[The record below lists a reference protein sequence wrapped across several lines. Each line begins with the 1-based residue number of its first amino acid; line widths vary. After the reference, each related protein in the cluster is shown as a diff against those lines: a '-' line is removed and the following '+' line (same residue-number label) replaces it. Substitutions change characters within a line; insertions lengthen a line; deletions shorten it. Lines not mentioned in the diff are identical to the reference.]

1 MNNYVILADFTCD
14 LSAEIRDAIGMED
27 YVRGHIHFDDG
38 RDFSAGL
45 DWDSIS
51 REEFYKILSG
61 KKQRVTTAPSNVEE
75 YYRAFEGYVKQG
87 VGVLSLSL
95 SSGISST
102 YRFSCIA
109 AEQIRESYPEAVI
122 YCCDSRRMSGGFGLL
137 TICAHRLRAA
147 GKSMDEVAAWLE
159 ENKNRVHQMGPID
172 DLFFIARRGRITMGK
187 AIMGSMVGIKPMGDC
202 NNEGYTTVLTNTKGM
217 NRALEVTVQYLQET
231 AVIEKGMPIL
241 VCHSN
246 RPAYAEQLR
255 AAVRAVYPSTEI
267 CMSEVFCGS
276 GANIGPG
283 MVGVFYLGE
292 PISPELETEKAIMN
306 GILGK

>member
-1 MNNYVILADFTCD
+1 MKQYVILADFTCD
-14 LSAEIRDAIGMED
+14 LSAEIRDDIGMED

-45 DWDSIS
+45 DWDQIS
-51 REEFYKILSG
+51 REEFYKILSN

-75 YYRAFEGYVKQG
+75 YYEVFEGYVKKG
-87 VGVLSLSL
+87 VSVLSLSL

-109 AEQIRESYPEAVI
+109 AEQIREKYPEADI

-137 TICAHRLRAA
+137 TICAHRLKAA
-147 GKSMDEVAAWLE
+147 GKSMEEVAAWLE
-159 ENKNRVHQMGPID
+159 ENKDRVHQMGPID

-202 NNEGYTTVLTNTKGM
+202 NNEGYTTVLANTKGM
-217 NRALEVTVQYLQET
+217 KSALEVTVRYLQET
-231 AVIEKGMPIL
+231 ARNEAGMPIL
-241 VCHSN
+241 ICHSN
-246 RPAYAEQLR
+246 RPQYAQQLMTAVQ
-255 AAVRAVYPSTEI
+255 AAFPSTEV
-267 CMSEVFCGS
+267 CLSEVFCGS

-292 PISPELETEKAIMN
+292 PISPELEKEKAVMN
-306 GILGK
+306 RILGK

>member
-1 MNNYVILADFTCD
+1 MNKYVILADFTCD
-14 LSAEIRDAIGMED
+14 LSANIRDSIGMED

-45 DWDSIS
+45 DWDAIS

-61 KKQRVTTAPSNVEE
+61 KKQRVTTAPSNIEE
-75 YYRAFEGYVKQG
+75 YYQVFEGYVKEG
-87 VGVLSLSL
+87 IGVLSLSL

-102 YRFSCIA
+102 HRFASIA
-109 AEQIRESYPEAVI
+109 AEQIRENYPDAAI

-137 TICAHRLRAA
+137 TICAHRLKAA
-147 GKSMDEVAAWLE
+147 GKSMEEVVAWLE

-202 NNEGYTTVLTNTKGM
+202 NNEGYTTVVANAKGM
-217 NRALEVTVQYLQET
+217 NRALDVTVEYLKRT
-231 AVIEKGMPIL
+231 AVSLDGMPIL
-241 VCHSN
+241 ICHSN
-246 RPAYAEQLR
+246 RAAYAEQLR
-255 AAVRAVYPSTEI
+255 AAVQEAYPHEEVYT
-267 CMSEVFCGS
+267 SEVFCGS

-283 MVGVFYLGE
+283 MVGVFYLGQ
-292 PISPELETEKAIMN
+292 PISEGLETEKAIMN
-306 GILGK
+306 QILGK